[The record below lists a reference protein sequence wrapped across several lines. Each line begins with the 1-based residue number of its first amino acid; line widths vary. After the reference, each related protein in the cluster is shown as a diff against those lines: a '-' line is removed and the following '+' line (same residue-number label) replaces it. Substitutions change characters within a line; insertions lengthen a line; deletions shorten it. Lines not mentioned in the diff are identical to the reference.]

1 MTLAKLA
8 LVKKA
13 MLQTWMCVCMVICN
27 HYVLPCCFLFV
38 WNSVLVRMSLIQTED
53 GHHSTRWSSLGWRNI
68 MHNLLLF
75 KSGNEVNWCLDCFHV
90 WLGRSKTM
98 HTVWRTSTFKIHI
111 GYILRRKWKTSI
123 DSSNWINT
131 RQEITKHGMAKF
143 SDSQWQWPRSQAWT
157 GGRTDIPTL
166 QIVSYV
172 ADTAVFMSLH
182 KPALTLT
189 AFMSL
194 ATVC

>member
-1 MTLAKLA
+1 MVWPNSQTANGNGPDHKHFLILSQ
-8 LVKKA
+8 
-13 MLQTWMCVCMVICN
+13 MLKQRRT
-27 HYVLPCCFLFV
+27 
-38 WNSVLVRMSLIQTED
+38 D
-53 GHHSTRWSSLGWRNI
+53 GR
-68 MHNLLLF
+68 
-75 KSGNEVNWCLDCFHV
+75 
-90 WLGRSKTM
+90 
-98 HTVWRTSTFKIHI
+98 
-111 GYILRRKWKTSI
+111 
-123 DSSNWINT
+123 
-131 RQEITKHGMAKF
+131 A
-143 SDSQWQWPRSQAWT
+143 

>member
-1 MTLAKLA
+1 
-8 LVKKA
+8 
-13 MLQTWMCVCMVICN
+13 
-27 HYVLPCCFLFV
+27 
-38 WNSVLVRMSLIQTED
+38 
-53 GHHSTRWSSLGWRNI
+53 
-68 MHNLLLF
+68 
-75 KSGNEVNWCLDCFHV
+75 
-90 WLGRSKTM
+90 
-98 HTVWRTSTFKIHI
+98 
-111 GYILRRKWKTSI
+111 
-123 DSSNWINT
+123 
-131 RQEITKHGMAKF
+131 MAKF
-143 SDSQWQWPRSQAWT
+143 SDSQWQWPRSQTFLDIESNVTTKTDGRT